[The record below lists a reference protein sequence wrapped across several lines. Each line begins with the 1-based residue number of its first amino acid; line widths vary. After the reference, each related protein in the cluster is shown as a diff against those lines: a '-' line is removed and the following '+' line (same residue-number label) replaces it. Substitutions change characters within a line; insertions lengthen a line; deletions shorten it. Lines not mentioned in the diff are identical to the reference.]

1 MPFPAGVSV
10 NIITTPRTRFVL
22 VAVVFT
28 CHLACEA
35 SPAQAQL
42 KKFPLQIEIMAQPNV
57 GQRVQVQRWAEVFQ
71 KTGRSAT
78 FRQGKQGERTRVEE
92 TKYGNRKGVL
102 LVGIMNRDGTITLMG
117 QTLRT
122 SDPDQLD
129 AILTIL
135 EQHGAGGPPNKSPTW
150 GLDTDEFKAVLQL
163 LAARVDSPIDFRSSV
178 AAIESL
184 SLSKEFTVR
193 FTEAA
198 AARRVLP
205 AAQMGDLQP
214 NCIGISKGTAL
225 AVTLAQFGLGFRP
238 KSNPAGGYVIEVD
251 VGDEA
256 DNMYPVGWKNTQPIF
271 NVLPAIGKTL
281 EVDLLPETP
290 LDGIIAL
297 IADKLA
303 VPHFYSA
310 HQLLSDAKDISKMT
324 YNRKPDKLAVNRLMN
339 ILSSANAIAADV
351 KNLRTDEA
359 GSIFLWVTTEK
370 DSKAFNKRFPDAK
383 PTP

>member
-1 MPFPAGVSV
+1 MM
-10 NIITTPRTRFVL
+10 TTPPTRSVL
-22 VAVVFT
+22 VAIVLA
-28 CHLACEA
+28 CHLICQA
-35 SPAQAQL
+35 SPTQAQL
-42 KKFPLQIEIMAQPNV
+42 KKFPLQTEIMAQPNV

-102 LVGIMNRDGTITLMG
+102 LVGIMNRDGSITVMG

-122 SDPDQLD
+122 SDSDKLD
-129 AILTIL
+129 AILNIL
-135 EQHGAGGPPNKSPTW
+135 EEHGAGGPPNKNPTW
-150 GLDTDEFKAVLQL
+150 GLNTDEFKAVLQL
-163 LAARVDSPIDFRSSV
+163 LAARVDAPIDFRSSV

-184 SLSKEFTVR
+184 ALSKEFTVR

-198 AARRVLP
+198 AARQVLP

-225 AVTLAQFGLGFRP
+225 AIALAQFGLGFRP
-238 KSNPAGGYVIEVD
+238 KSNAAGGFVIEVD

-271 NVLPAIGKTL
+271 NALPAIGKTL
-281 EVDLLPETP
+281 PVDLEPGTP
-290 LDGIIAL
+290 LDRIVAL

-339 ILSSANAIAADV
+339 ILSRANAIAADV

-359 GSIFLWVTTEK
+359 GTIFLWITTEANG
-370 DSKAFNKRFPDAK
+370 KAFNERFPDAK
-383 PTP
+383 PSP